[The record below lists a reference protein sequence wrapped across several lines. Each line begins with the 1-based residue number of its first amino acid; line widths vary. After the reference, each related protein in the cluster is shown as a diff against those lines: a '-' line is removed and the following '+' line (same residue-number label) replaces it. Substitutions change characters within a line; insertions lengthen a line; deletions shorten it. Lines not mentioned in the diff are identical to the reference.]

1 MKPSH
6 PYAARL
12 VIAAALLC
20 PALAYADFNGKTFT
34 VTSPTWDP
42 SGPAGAAELGVTDSR
57 VVTASNTIS
66 PDVTDFRTAG
76 GGFADAWNIH
86 FDGNTVTF
94 EFTPIYIRDL
104 GDQVD
109 YMYMMPTG
117 FRIQNTHGQLAPIV
131 GISIDD
137 QFAPFGFE
145 KRASQFDEN
154 NIWINLDGSM
164 CHFYGM
170 GSMPACTN
178 AASPTGYDNI
188 IKLTVHFAGEQEET
202 LNKTR
207 VDRLFDWAEGYYASL
222 FPFSVKSFEVFGYY
236 ARCYGNEFCIG
247 AKDGHVFATGGP
259 WGEGIVD
266 LGRLEVFYDYAG
278 I

>member
-1 MKPSH
+1 MKPFH
-6 PYAARL
+6 PYAASL
-12 VIAAALLC
+12 VIVAALFC
-20 PALAYADFNGKTFT
+20 PPLTYADFNGKTFT

-42 SGPAGAAELGVTDSR
+42 NGPAGVVELGITDSR
-57 VVTASNTIS
+57 VVTASNAVS

-86 FDGNTVTF
+86 FDGNTITF
-94 EFTPIYIRDL
+94 EFTPIYIRNL

-131 GISIDD
+131 GVSFDD

-154 NIWINLDGSM
+154 NIWVNLQGSM

-170 GSMPACTN
+170 LSMPSCTN

-188 IKLTVHFAGEQEET
+188 IKLTVQFAGENGGT
-202 LNKTR
+202 FNKAR
-207 VDRLFDWAEGYYASL
+207 VDRLFDWAETYYPAL
-222 FPFSVKSFEVFGYY
+222 FPFSAQSFEVFGYY
-236 ARCYGNEFCIG
+236 ARCYGNGFCIG
-247 AKDGHVFATGGP
+247 AKDNSVFGTGGP
-259 WGEGIVD
+259 WGSDITNLGRIVD
-266 LGRLEVFYDYAG
+266 FYNFAG